1 MITKLAPLGATHNIV
16 LSLAYGEIP
25 PDKAGNESLLG
36 NSGRSVTV
44 TVHLKPKDGTKGQP
58 RDFQFTGPAAD
69 VESEI
74 AEKLPAITERI
85 TQHQDQLAKLD
96 EELKAEQE
104 KAQKEH
110 EQKKESAAN
119 TVRKGV
125 RSTTTYP
132 AKKSPSKPAKAEKE
146 KPGKSEPATAPTAAE
161 AAVAAALDQAAAPA
175 SPPSPEPDPIAEL
188 QRLAEAPG
196 SDDNIEL

>member
-25 PDKAGNESLLG
+25 NDKTGRESLAG
-36 NSGRSVTV
+36 DQVRNVTV
-44 TVHLKPKDGTKGQP
+44 TVHLKPKDGVKGQP
-58 RDFQFTGPAAD
+58 RDFQFTGCAAD
-69 VESEI
+69 VETEL
-74 AEKLPAITERI
+74 AEKLPVITTRI

-132 AKKSPSKPAKAEKE
+132 AKKSPSKPAKAETAKA
-146 KPGKSEPATAPTAAE
+146 KPEAGAPTAAE
-161 AAVAAALDQAAAPA
+161 AAVAAALDQAATPASEAPA
-175 SPPSPEPDPIAEL
+175 AEPDPIAEL
-188 QRLAEAPG
+188 QRLAEAPDSG
-196 SDDNIEL
+196 DDNIEM